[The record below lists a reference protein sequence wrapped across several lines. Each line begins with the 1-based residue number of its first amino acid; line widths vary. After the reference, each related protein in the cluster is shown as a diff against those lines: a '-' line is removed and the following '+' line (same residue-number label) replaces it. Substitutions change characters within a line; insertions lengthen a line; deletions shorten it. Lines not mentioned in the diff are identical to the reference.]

1 MAECGVLVCAKAPV
15 AQCRKQVQVSVCVSC
30 VCVPPGYV
38 SVGVLW
44 CALSV
49 VCRRLLQGIAAILM
63 CMRVKIFARVGVCR
77 DMQ

>member
-1 MAECGVLVCAKAPV
+1 VAECGVLVCAKAPV
-15 AQCRKQVQVSVCVSC
+15 AQCRKQVEVSVCVSC

-49 VCRRLLQGIAAILM
+49 VCRRYLAAARYCSNLNVYASKDICASM
-63 CMRVKIFARVGVCR
+63 CV
-77 DMQ
+77 